1 VKRIALLQIDALHC
15 RSAHPIKLGYLLS
28 PLPILRS
35 YEDQR
40 VLDGTQW
47 ELAID
52 YGIKKISTSGSN
64 SYPGTNNVD
73 MLLDWED
80 TPVFDDFL
88 HAFNLLLGG
97 TKIQ

>member
-1 VKRIALLQIDALHC
+1 MPYPFQSNQHHHKDYASIYDGFR
-15 RSAHPIKLGYLLS
+15 LS

-40 VLDGTQW
+40 ILDGTQW

-64 SYPGTNNVD
+64 SYPGANNVD